1 MSTTPNHKKERVYTM
16 KNILVTGGSGFL
28 GTHFIKTAKE
38 KFNLSL
44 ILRKVINSPISCK
57 SYIATDLVNTEHLI
71 HAFKGIDCFV
81 HFAAIAHKK
90 IADANLSKSSY
101 INFNT
106 NVTLGLAEQASRAGI
121 KRFIYISTIG
131 VNGVSNCSPFTAFDI
146 PSPIDDYSFSKHQA
160 EIGLKKIAESTGMEV
175 VIIRPPLVYGKDAP
189 GNFGTLLKV
198 AKKNLPLPLGAICNN
213 RSFVALDNLVDL
225 IITCIDHPKAA
236 NQTFLVSDDEEISTS
251 NLLKKL
257 IFAAGK
263 KPWLVPV
270 PVSLLKF
277 AAKIFGKKATVE
289 RFSSSLT
296 VDIEHTKKTL
306 NWKPPITLDEGIRRC
321 FK

>member
-1 MSTTPNHKKERVYTM
+1 
-16 KNILVTGGSGFL
+16 
-28 GTHFIKTAKE
+28 
-38 KFNLSL
+38 
-44 ILRKVINSPISCK
+44 
-57 SYIATDLVNTEHLI
+57 
-71 HAFKGIDCFV
+71 
-81 HFAAIAHKK
+81 
-90 IADANLSKSSY
+90 
-101 INFNT
+101 
-106 NVTLGLAEQASRAGI
+106 
-121 KRFIYISTIG
+121 
-131 VNGVSNCSPFTAFDI
+131 
-146 PSPIDDYSFSKHQA
+146 
-160 EIGLKKIAESTGMEV
+160 MEV

-198 AKKNLPLPLGAICNN
+198 AKKNLPLPLGSICNN

-225 IITCIDHPKAA
+225 IITCIDHPNAA

-257 IFAAGK
+257 ILSAGK

-270 PVSLLKF
+270 PVSLLKL
-277 AAKIFGKKATVE
+277 AASIIGNKAAFE

-321 FK
+321 FR